1 MDYVFF
7 IAGTLLMF
15 YMGLR
20 STLFRLRLMRQ
31 GQRVEARVAGTVQSR
46 QGTAYLLEFATAGG
60 SHRLQYPAPRKGKGL
75 PMGSQ
80 VVLYYDPDHPEKLY
94 VQGDKAVLG
103 AEVVYYVL
111 TAALVV
117 LSVLLA
123 VQ

>member
-60 SHRLQYPAPRKGKGL
+60 EPSPAIPG
-75 PMGSQ
+75 P
-80 VVLYYDPDHPEKLY
+80 P
-94 VQGDKAVLG
+94 QGQGPAHGQPGG
-103 AEVVYYVL
+103 A
-111 TAALVV
+111 
-117 LSVLLA
+117 LL
-123 VQ
+123 

>member
-1 MDYVFF
+1 
-7 IAGTLLMF
+7 
-15 YMGLR
+15 
-20 STLFRLRLMRQ
+20 
-31 GQRVEARVAGTVQSR
+31 
-46 QGTAYLLEFATAGG
+46 
-60 SHRLQYPAPRKGKGL
+60 
-75 PMGSQ
+75 MGSQ

-111 TAALVV
+111 TAALIV